1 MKSFVDGYIKKMP
14 IMRVAIA
21 LIFFCPLCLEAGQRI
36 PSPAAAIANL
46 TDPSKLSTLKGERAA
61 NPRLFKCVYY
71 IATAK
76 EQGQDPKV
84 VLAEAAKLNG
94 TSGTPYAGFI
104 EWGLI
109 ENLRIAKSYG
119 VLDSVGME
127 QMRRGKA
134 PTITK
139 GAFIGQEAEADHVI
153 PRAVCPELRNQV
165 LNLELLAASENR
177 AKSDKIGQRQV
188 TFAKELYDA
197 RLLSEEGWKSI
208 QNKKM

>member
-1 MKSFVDGYIKKMP
+1 MSIVPLVF
-14 IMRVAIA
+14 A
-21 LIFFCPLCLEAGQRI
+21 LFFFSSLGLEAGQGI
-36 PSPAAAIANL
+36 PSPATAIANL
-46 TDPSKLSTLKGERAA
+46 TAPSKLSTLRGERAA
-61 NPRLFKCVYY
+61 NPRLFKCVFWLQ
-71 IATAK
+71 IAK
-76 EQGQDPKV
+76 EQGQDPKH

-94 TSGTPYAGFI
+94 TAETPYAGFI
-104 EWGLI
+104 EWGLL
-109 ENLRIAKSYG
+109 ENLRIAESYG
-119 VLDSVGME
+119 VLDSAGMYE
-127 QMRRGKA
+127 MRLGKA